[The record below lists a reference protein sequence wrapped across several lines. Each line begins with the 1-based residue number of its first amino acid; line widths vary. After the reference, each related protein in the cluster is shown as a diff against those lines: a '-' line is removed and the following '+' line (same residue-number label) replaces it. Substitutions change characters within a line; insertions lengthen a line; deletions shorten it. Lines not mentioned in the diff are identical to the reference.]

1 MLKSSDESDSNTT
14 QSIKRKKKQDNGKNE
29 SSPVERTPLHT
40 ILKAPLRRR
49 KTIGKELIKETQY
62 VVIEKNESGS
72 ETKRRYVYSSKL
84 ERRRSCD
91 DALVKDDIIIQ
102 DCTLLPPNN
111 KISPPNT
118 PKPPSTISLN
128 TDPFPPI
135 PIPTP
140 PSETTNKK
148 KLQTELKKEFKKS
161 LHLVRKIGNKAL
173 KTKLEMSKEIEA
185 AELEKEAK
193 KL

>member
-1 MLKSSDESDSNTT
+1 MLKSLEESDSN
-14 QSIKRKKKQDNGKNE
+14 IKRKKKRENGKDE
-29 SSPVERTPLHT
+29 SSPVEKTPLHT

-49 KTIGKELIKETQY
+49 KTIGRELIKETQY
-62 VVIEKNESGS
+62 VVIEKNESSG
-72 ETKRRYVYSSKL
+72 ETRRRYVYSSKL

-91 DALVKDDIIIQ
+91 DGLVTDDIIIQ

-128 TDPFPPI
+128 TDPFPPV

-140 PSETTNKK
+140 PTSPSETTNKK

-161 LHLVRKIGNKAL
+161 LHLGRKIGNKAL